1 MQFLP
6 NFRQSSWIRI
16 LKRHNM
22 EQIGCLLG
30 FSGKITAVLKLKK
43 SQIDTENDKKSKFFV
58 VHSFYAIFVNILTHF
73 AEWNVKKR
81 QHGTNFSPLGFF
93 EEVIAVF

>member
-22 EQIGCLLG
+22 EQIGCPLG

-58 VHSFYAIFVNILTHF
+58 VQFLRNFCQHF
-73 AEWNVKKR
+73 D
-81 QHGTNFSPLGFF
+81 PLRGM
-93 EEVIAVF
+93 EC